1 MKSIFPILIK
11 LSENEKRVLIAL
23 CLLILVVIVIVGYLY
38 LLVKKIMDR
47 QGRQIDKMMY
57 DIMKARV
64 IIDAKTFRKVSL
76 YKSHLYFLKKTWIP
90 FVIMFIFAAA
100 LLIYG
105 WSSGDPGM
113 KFFSQAWNDLSFKL
127 SWPMGDFFGLHVPVD
142 WPTIAKASDF
152 SWDVGKYLSLACT
165 LGGAY
170 GALTYLIQVQ
180 ALIARFLRI
189 HKLKKT
195 YFSKDLN
202 RLAEQQI

>member
-1 MKSIFPILIK
+1 MSFFPILIK

-47 QGRQIDKMMY
+47 QGKQIDKMMY

-90 FVIMFIFAAA
+90 FSIMAVFTFAI
-100 LLIYG
+100 LIYG
-105 WSSGDPGM
+105 WASGDAGM
-113 KFFSQAWNDLSFKL
+113 KFFGQAWQDLSFRLK
-127 SWPMGDFFGLHVPVD
+127 WPMGEFFGLHVPVD
-142 WPTIAKASDF
+142 WPVISKTSDF
-152 SWDVGKYLSLACT
+152 SWDIGKYLSLVCT
-165 LGGAY
+165 LGGLY
-170 GALTYLIQVQ
+170 GAITYLVQVQ
-180 ALIARFLRI
+180 ALIARYLRI
-189 HKLKKT
+189 IKLKKT

-202 RLAEQQI
+202 KLAEHQI